1 MRNILEGA
9 SIDESNFLDFD
20 IRKLKGASTVTSYQ
34 IAINRLAAIR
44 EVLLVARQIERLQAV
59 GNRAYFIEA
68 LRWLKG
74 ESEISTWHH
83 VPLTTDLSTI
93 TVGVGTAIE
102 LFTQQLQQ
110 NLQGEAIYSQ
120 IELAMATAPV
130 VKAQPM
136 TKLVKQAIDKAQN
149 TFDQEAEKRKSEI
162 QLVSAD
168 SQNQLNSAVAG
179 VQQTLQVQI
188 DQAKRSAYAEIDQR
202 IQDASAQLRT
212 AESLNDWGKHYE
224 EDISRISKRLFGI
237 NTEGVLNRNIV
248 TAQAGWKKFKRFAW
262 NDRSGW
268 EMLLKFI
275 YLIIKNSFSLVR
287 YILSKANS
295 LSGRRTVS
303 FLLLSV
309 TAIVMVIMPL
319 LSMFGYIHTS
329 LFDASDPVKWLA
341 KTSLWLPAVIV
352 LSVGYSF
359 TTKNYRIYSNML
371 DQYQHRRA
379 VAKTAQ
385 GIILGV
391 DSSDETKEFRAAMTA
406 AAATALFEHKA
417 TGHLSK
423 KEVESLG
430 LLDVIKTV
438 GR

>member
-162 QLVSAD
+162 QLV
-168 SQNQLNSAVAG
+168 
-179 VQQTLQVQI
+179 
-188 DQAKRSAYAEIDQR
+188 
-202 IQDASAQLRT
+202 
-212 AESLNDWGKHYE
+212 
-224 EDISRISKRLFGI
+224 
-237 NTEGVLNRNIV
+237 
-248 TAQAGWKKFKRFAW
+248 
-262 NDRSGW
+262 
-268 EMLLKFI
+268 I
-275 YLIIKNSFSLVR
+275 Y
-287 YILSKANS
+287 
-295 LSGRRTVS
+295 G
-303 FLLLSV
+303 
-309 TAIVMVIMPL
+309 
-319 LSMFGYIHTS
+319 
-329 LFDASDPVKWLA
+329 
-341 KTSLWLPAVIV
+341 
-352 LSVGYSF
+352 
-359 TTKNYRIYSNML
+359 
-371 DQYQHRRA
+371 
-379 VAKTAQ
+379 
-385 GIILGV
+385 
-391 DSSDETKEFRAAMTA
+391 
-406 AAATALFEHKA
+406 
-417 TGHLSK
+417 
-423 KEVESLG
+423 
-430 LLDVIKTV
+430 
-438 GR
+438 